1 MSMFSLHLPV
11 SPTTYWRVFGGR
23 LCHSKVA
30 AEHALK
36 LYFQTG
42 QYMSEGNTPLAALRE
57 EINGIDNQI
66 HELLMRRAA
75 IAAHVR
81 DSKQGAPVWRPARE
95 AQILRRLIDRHE
107 GPFPRTTIVQI
118 WREIVSAMVRLQG
131 EFAVA
136 VYATENNRLCRDM
149 ARDHFGA
156 ETPLALYSS
165 ARAVLTAVQ
174 DGSATVGVLPIPE
187 ESEATPWWPL
197 LAGMSGTGTA
207 VCARLPFAPSAP
219 GNGDSA
225 LCVATI
231 PPDESG
237 MDRSLFVLRTSP
249 EVSRARLNDAIAA
262 AGIKPLRL
270 IGRGTPPDGA
280 SVFLAELEGFA
291 GPDDPRMAKLT
302 DPDTGLI
309 EAANFIGVYA
319 VPFDAKDISDRGDS

>member
-1 MSMFSLHLPV
+1 
-11 SPTTYWRVFGGR
+11 
-23 LCHSKVA
+23 
-30 AEHALK
+30 
-36 LYFQTG
+36 
-42 QYMSEGNTPLAALRE
+42 MSEGNTPLAALRE

-187 ESEATPWWPL
+187 ESEAPPWWPL

-270 IGRGTPPDGA
+270 IGRGTPPDGS

>member
-1 MSMFSLHLPV
+1 
-11 SPTTYWRVFGGR
+11 
-23 LCHSKVA
+23 
-30 AEHALK
+30 
-36 LYFQTG
+36 
-42 QYMSEGNTPLAALRE
+42 MSEGNTPLAALRE
-57 EINGIDNQI
+57 EINGIDNQV

-75 IAAHVR
+75 IAAQVR
-81 DSKQGAPVWRPARE
+81 DSKQGGPVWRPARE
-95 AQILRRLIDRHE
+95 AQILRRLIARHE
-107 GPFPRTTIVQI
+107 GPFPRATIVQI

-187 ESEATPWWPL
+187 ESEDAPWWPL

-225 LCVATI
+225 LCVASI

-237 MDRSLFVLRTSP
+237 IDRSLFVLRTSP

-270 IGRGTPPDGA
+270 IGRGTPPDNT

-291 GPDDPRMAKLT
+291 GPDDPRVARLT
-302 DPDTGLI
+302 DPETGLV

-319 VPFDAKDISDRGDS
+319 VPFDSSDIADRGDT

>member
-1 MSMFSLHLPV
+1 
-11 SPTTYWRVFGGR
+11 
-23 LCHSKVA
+23 
-30 AEHALK
+30 
-36 LYFQTG
+36 
-42 QYMSEGNTPLAALRE
+42 MSEGNTPLAALRE
-57 EINGIDNQI
+57 EINGIDDQI

-95 AQILRRLIDRHE
+95 AQILRRLMARHE
-107 GPFPRTTIVQI
+107 GPFPRKTVVQI

-187 ESEATPWWPL
+187 ESEDAPWWPL

-225 LCVATI
+225 LCIASI

-237 MDRSLFVLRTSP
+237 IDRSLFVLRTSP

-270 IGRGTPPDGA
+270 IGRGTPPDDT

-291 GPDDPRMAKLT
+291 GPDDPRMARLT
-302 DPDTGLI
+302 DQDTGLV
-309 EAANFIGVYA
+309 EAANFIGVYG
-319 VPFDAKDISDRGDS
+319 VPFGSDEIADRGDT

>member
-1 MSMFSLHLPV
+1 
-11 SPTTYWRVFGGR
+11 
-23 LCHSKVA
+23 
-30 AEHALK
+30 
-36 LYFQTG
+36 
-42 QYMSEGNTPLAALRE
+42 MSEGNTPLAALRE
-57 EINGIDNQI
+57 EINGIDDQL

-75 IAAHVR
+75 IAVHVR
-81 DSKQGAPVWRPARE
+81 DSKQGAAVWRPARE
-95 AQILRRLIDRHE
+95 AQILRRLIARHE

-136 VYATENNRLCRDM
+136 VYATENNRICRDM

-187 ESEATPWWPL
+187 ESEETPWWPI

-207 VCARLPFAPSAP
+207 VCARLPFAPSEP

-237 MDRSLFVLRTSP
+237 MDRSLFVLRTNP

-270 IGRGTPPDGA
+270 IGRGTPPDNT

-291 GPDDPRMAKLT
+291 GPDDPRMARLT
-302 DPDTGLI
+302 DPDTGLV
-309 EAANFIGVYA
+309 EAAVFIGVYA
-319 VPFDAKDISDRGDS
+319 VPFDASEIADRGNS